1 MPTVRRKSKA
11 LKIGLAGGASPGRNG
26 HARRPST
33 NGKAAKHAAPGRN
46 GSASATA
53 ETFFPEL
60 SKTKHRFGL
69 GVLLAVFERQGAEA
83 ELGFARV
90 GRFYPT
96 PGQRPKETVLGA
108 ADAGYVARMLA
119 GLAHPDRIRILRAIL
134 QGAAT
139 HHSLHKAV
147 KLKTGPLY
155 HHLRALERAG
165 VLTMATRN
173 AYELTERG
181 RIALLVTNSLGAV
194 FAGKRIAWSKRR
206 LIYRTGK

>member
-1 MPTVRRKSKA
+1 
-11 LKIGLAGGASPGRNG
+11 LAGGSSSGRNG
-26 HARRPST
+26 HARRLST
-33 NGKAAKHAAPGRN
+33 NGKTAKQAVSGRI
-46 GSASATA
+46 GAASATA

-60 SKTKHRFGL
+60 SKTHHRFGL
-69 GVLLAVFERQGAEA
+69 GVLLAVLERKGSEA

-96 PGQRPKETVLGA
+96 PGQRPKEVVLGA
-108 ADAGYVARMLA
+108 ADAGHVARMLA

-139 HHSLHKAV
+139 HHALHKAV
-147 KLKTGPLY
+147 GLKTGPMY

-173 AYELTERG
+173 AYDLTERG
-181 RIALLVTNSLGAV
+181 RVALLVTNTLGAV
-194 FAGKRIAWSKRR
+194 FTGKRMNWSKRR
-206 LIYRTGK
+206 LICRREK